1 MLSFAL
7 LCELYIFPETASR
20 QDAKTQ
26 STQGSLNAEEYE
38 LYSGVQSMIY
48 LDNNATTQ
56 VAPEVFEAMRP
67 FLTTHYG
74 NPSSGHALGRE
85 SRAAIDTARQQVADL
100 LGASSASEIVFTS
113 CGSESNNWAIGG
125 FLEQNADRR
134 HIITTRVEH
143 EAVRKLCDHLS
154 QIGCEVT
161 WLDVDEQGA
170 IDLDD
175 LRKALR
181 RDTGIVS
188 IMLANNET
196 GVLFP
201 MAEIGNIIREH
212 SDAVF
217 HVDGVQAVGKIPINL
232 GDSAV
237 DLFSLSGHKFHAP
250 KGIGALFI
258 RDGLK
263 LPPFVIGGGQEHN
276 RRSGTEAVPNIVAL
290 GRASELAKKFAGS
303 GQIRALRDRL
313 ERKILEIIPDTKIN
327 GITQANKRLPNTTN
341 ISFDGLVG
349 PDLVAA
355 LDKLEICVSSGSA
368 CHADSADVSP
378 VLAAMN
384 VSHSL
389 ALGSIRFSL
398 GRYNTEAEVEE
409 LISLLPET
417 VESLRR
423 KPRSAAAI

>member
-1 MLSFAL
+1 
-7 LCELYIFPETASR
+7 
-20 QDAKTQ
+20 
-26 STQGSLNAEEYE
+26 
-38 LYSGVQSMIY
+38 MIY

-85 SRAAIDTARQQVADL
+85 SRAAVETARRQVAEL
-100 LGASSASEIVFTS
+100 LGARLPSEIVFTS

-125 FLEQNADRR
+125 FLEQNPNRR

-143 EAVRKLCDHLS
+143 EAVRKLCEHLAE
-154 QIGCEVT
+154 IGCEVT
-161 WLDVDEQGA
+161 WLDVDEQGH

-201 MAEIGNIIREH
+201 TEEIGKIVREH

-217 HVDGVQAVGKIPINL
+217 HVDGVQAVGKIRLDLHNWP
-232 GDSAV
+232 V
-237 DLFSLSGHKFHAP
+237 DLFSISGHKFHAP
-250 KGIGALFI
+250 KGVGALFVRNGI
-258 RDGLK
+258 K
-263 LPPFVIGGGQEHN
+263 LPPFIIGGGQEQG
-276 RRSGTEAVPNIVAL
+276 RRSGTEAVPNLVAL
-290 GRASELAKKFAGS
+290 GSASALAKEFDGHERVRS
-303 GQIRALRDRL
+303 LRDRL
-313 ERKILEIIPDTKIN
+313 ESNILESIGETKVN
-327 GITQANKRLPNTTN
+327 GTTDSEKRLPNTTN
-341 ISFDGLVG
+341 ISFEGIMG

-355 LDKLEICVSSGSA
+355 LDGAGISVSTGSA
-368 CHADSADVSP
+368 CHADSADASP
-378 VLAAMN
+378 VLAAMK
-384 VSHSL
+384 VARSF

-398 GRYNTEAEVEE
+398 GRYNTEKDIEA
-409 LISLLPET
+409 LLNILPET
-417 VESLRR
+417 VERLRQ
-423 KPRSAAAI
+423 KPRSATAI

>member
-1 MLSFAL
+1 
-7 LCELYIFPETASR
+7 
-20 QDAKTQ
+20 
-26 STQGSLNAEEYE
+26 
-38 LYSGVQSMIY
+38 MIY

-85 SRAAIDTARQQVADL
+85 SRAAVETARRQVAEL
-100 LGASSASEIVFTS
+100 LGARLPSEIVFTS

-125 FLEQNADRR
+125 FLEQNPNRR

-143 EAVRKLCDHLS
+143 EAVRKLCEHLAE
-154 QIGCEVT
+154 IGCEVT
-161 WLDVDEQGA
+161 WLDVDEQGH
-170 IDLDD
+170 IDLND

-201 MAEIGNIIREH
+201 IEEIGKIVREH

-217 HVDGVQAVGKIPINL
+217 HVDGVQAVGKIRLDLHNWP
-232 GDSAV
+232 V
-237 DLFSLSGHKFHAP
+237 DLFSISGHKFHAP
-250 KGIGALFI
+250 KGVGALYVRNGI
-258 RDGLK
+258 K
-263 LPPFVIGGGQEHN
+263 LPPFIIGGGQEQG
-276 RRSGTEAVPNIVAL
+276 RRSGTEAVPNLVAL
-290 GRASELAKKFAGS
+290 GSASALAKEFDGHERVRS
-303 GQIRALRDRL
+303 LRDRMVSN
-313 ERKILEIIPDTKIN
+313 ILESIGETKVN
-327 GITQANKRLPNTTN
+327 GTTDSEKRLPNTTN
-341 ISFDGLVG
+341 MSFEGILG

-355 LDKLEICVSSGSA
+355 LDSAGICVSTGSA

-378 VLAAMN
+378 VLAAMKIPR
-384 VSHSL
+384 SF

-398 GRYNTEAEVEE
+398 SRYNTKEDIKE
-409 LISLLPET
+409 LLNILPET
-417 VESLRR
+417 VERLRQ
-423 KPRSAAAI
+423 KPRSATAI